1 MPIDKKNKL
10 LFVHIPKCG
19 GTSINEIF
27 KFKKK
32 FKNLS
37 GVDKQ
42 NRIQYSHLTLKQ
54 IKKFIKLKKYF
65 SFSFIRNPFDK
76 MVSEFFFRKSFK
88 EKNCILY
95 LGQLDLQKLTF
106 DEFVNR
112 ISEVKLTHSLD
123 RTFGEAHLVS
133 QTKYLYV
140 KNKLKINFL
149 GRFENYEADLKKL
162 LDKLKRKKGINIK
175 EICHKNS
182 SHHENYKKYY
192 NSVTKKIIEKMY
204 EDDLN
209 NFNYV
214 F

>member
-19 GTSINEIF
+19 GTSINNIF
-27 KFKKK
+27 NFKKK
-32 FKNLS
+32 FKYLS
-37 GVDKQ
+37 GIDKE
-42 NRIQYSHLTLKQ
+42 NRIQYNHLTLKQ

-65 SFSFIRNPFDK
+65 SFSFVRNPFDK
-76 MVSEFFFRKSFK
+76 MVSEFFFRKSF
-88 EKNCILY
+88 ENKNCILY

-106 DEFVNR
+106 EEFINK
-112 ISEVKLTHSLD
+112 IFEVKLTHSLN

-140 KNKLKINFL
+140 KGKLKIDFL
-149 GRFENYEADLKKL
+149 GRFENYEKDLKKL
-162 LDKLKRKKGINIK
+162 LKKLKRKKGIELQ

-182 SHHENYKKYY
+182 SSHENYKNYY
-192 NSVTKKIIEKMY
+192 NSSTKKIIEKMY